1 MLDEH
6 EPASGTRGTV
16 LGKFMPPHV
25 GHQYLVDFA
34 RHYVDELTVVVE
46 HVRDEPIPSS
56 LRFRW
61 MGELF
66 PSCNVVHLLD
76 ENPQDPSE
84 PPDFWDIWRGSLERV
99 LPRPPDYVFASES
112 YGPKLA
118 SVLGA
123 QFVPVDPARSIMPT
137 SGTAVRNDPL
147 ANWQYLPEC
156 VRPYFA
162 KRVCVFGPESTGKST
177 LTRGLAEH
185 FGTVAVPEYARTLI
199 ELQQGDV
206 NAGDML
212 RIARGQVAS
221 EDALARKANKV
232 LFCDTDTLT
241 TTLWSDVLFGHCE
254 AWITG
259 EARRRK
265 YDLTLLL
272 DVDVPWVSDIVRYLP
287 NERRSFFE
295 RCRDALEQHHRP
307 YVVVRGSW
315 EERWST
321 AVEAVKRLLPSW
333 KLE

>member
-1 MLDEH
+1 MLNEPK
-6 EPASGTRGTV
+6 PASCTRGMV
-16 LGKFMPPHV
+16 LGKFMPPHL

-34 RHYVDELTVVVE
+34 RRYVDELTVVVE

-56 LRFRW
+56 LRFGW
-61 MGELF
+61 MRELF

-84 PPDFWDIWRGSLERV
+84 HLDFWDIWKRSLERV
-99 LPRPPDYVFASES
+99 LPHPPDYVFASES

-118 SVLGA
+118 RVLGA
-123 QFVPVDPARSIMPT
+123 EFVPVDPARSIMPT

-156 VRPYFA
+156 VRPHFA

-177 LTRGLAEH
+177 LTLRLAQH

-199 ELQQGDV
+199 ELQEGDV

-221 EDALARKANKV
+221 EDALARKASKV

-241 TTLWSDVLFGHCE
+241 TTIWSDVLFGQCE
-254 AWITG
+254 TWIAA

-272 DVDVPWVSDIVRYLP
+272 DVDVPWVSDVVRYLP

-295 RCRDALEQHHRP
+295 RCREALEQHHRP
-307 YVVVRGSW
+307 YVVIQGSW
-315 EERWST
+315 DERWRT
-321 AVEAVKRLLPSW
+321 AVDAVQAVLSA
-333 KLE
+333 